1 MGSELNAEFG
11 MWNAECGR
19 VTDEGGMQNAEVGT
33 TQKYL
38 GKISDMEALKLI
50 ENLYG

>member
-1 MGSELNAEFG
+1 
-11 MWNAECGR
+11 MWNADCGML
-19 VTDEGGMQNAEVGT
+19 TDEGGMQNAEVGT

-38 GKISDMEALKLI
+38 EKINDTEALIWI